1 MAPEEILYLIC
12 LTQFKPMKTLCQSI
26 MVGVIHWLDC
36 SCDRLI
42 PGLLMRDNST
52 ILEMTWYLSYF
63 LAYCSEVHLMTRSV
77 EKEVQSGQL
86 AVHATSGGATVK
98 FAMKSDTID
107 TVRNRRPK

>member
-1 MAPEEILYLIC
+1 ME
-12 LTQFKPMKTLCQSI
+12 
-26 MVGVIHWLDC
+26 
-36 SCDRLI
+36 
-42 PGLLMRDNST
+42 
-52 ILEMTWYLSYF
+52 
-63 LAYCSEVHLMTRSV
+63 YCSEVHLMTRSV